1 MSQTTDGQIDTVMQ
15 EERVFPPGEAF
26 SSRAR
31 ISSMEAY
38 EKLWNDSKADP
49 EKFWGKIAEDELHW
63 FQPFQTVLEWN
74 EPFARWFVGGQTNV
88 SYNCLDVHL
97 GTDKTRRRSY
107 GKVNRV
113 TSAH

>member
-38 EKLWNDSKADP
+38 EKALGEGTTMILSPDSEFFRFFGAGKP
-49 EKFWGKIAEDELHW
+49 E
-63 FQPFQTVLEWN
+63 
-74 EPFARWFVGGQTNV
+74 
-88 SYNCLDVHL
+88 
-97 GTDKTRRRSY
+97 
-107 GKVNRV
+107 
-113 TSAH
+113 